1 MELTV
6 LISWV
11 GLYFLSLAYG
21 SLTGAKLPPGMNAKE
36 MLGKLKEGSMGWMIF
51 LPLIALFALLYNMG
65 QTIVWAVGDLLGRLA
80 KFSVSIINW
89 IWKEVVI
96 AGGYLLWRLFW
107 HYIVLWPWKILMMAF
122 AAIKPS
128 FNWAHYRTAS
138 IGLFAAVLLVFLG
151 NTLVDQWGLWEGF
164 RSLFIALSLFPLG
177 GALAQITNDLRKKSS
192 LNAQGAQRKYWTV
205 LGYVTVYF
213 LGLLAIQ
220 ALVVTIGMQTS
231 FAFALSSLLIGGNLL
246 ASIFLIINGALLVFT
261 LSALPNFALDYD
273 GDHKGMMKSFGSY
286 LWQTWARYG
295 LGAYAFLVPAAI
307 VSLVPTLVTEGIS
320 YSAGKATSVIY
331 ADKIAKMEKAMEGG
345 SDANYADWLNR
356 DSISDDSLA
365 ALMAADAARAA
376 DKDAL
381 AMVRVNASYL
391 DTFYDS
397 HSSGIGAT
405 PLGACLGL
413 FDWYGGNMALMEKAP
428 DYDSSSATASF
439 VDTAEMVNEASQA
452 KSAIG
457 AWEEEIARRS
467 AVRDMICNG
476 PSDDEAVP
484 ADDTDEVVSDE
495 PAGSD
500 EEIDACANA
509 NAEVTDAEN
518 NKADAESH
526 AARVEKIRAHI
537 DGLNASSEKAAA
549 SALGAG
555 SWANF
560 FGGVWMI
567 LLVSLSLGMAVSLFA
582 HLNASIYGIKDDKSG
597 WYISEEISA
606 AHKASPNQPLLG
618 IILFLPLFN
627 LFVWASD
634 YVPSYVRDTANEQI
648 ESVMDMITPQN
659 AYFYSPE
666 QMMDRV
672 EREMRGVLNMPE
684 ACCEEGEG
692 ECCSPDEAC
701 EEVSEE
707 ATDEMGVEEVA
718 PAEDIEAT
726 DEMEFDFEEAL
737 PADDYDYDFDSE

>member
-1 MELTV
+1 
-6 LISWV
+6 
-11 GLYFLSLAYG
+11 
-21 SLTGAKLPPGMNAKE
+21 MNAKE

-80 KFSVSIINW
+80 KFSVSLINW

-107 HYIVLWPWKILMMAF
+107 HYIVLWPWRILVMAF

-138 IGLFAAVLLVFLG
+138 IGLFAAVLLVFIG
-151 NTLVDQWGLWEGF
+151 NTLVDQWGWWEGL

-192 LNAQGAQRKYWTV
+192 LDALGAQRKYWTV
-205 LGYVTVYF
+205 LGYVAVYF

-220 ALVVTIGMQTS
+220 AMVVTIGMQTS

-286 LWQTWARYG
+286 LWQNWARYG

-307 VSLVPTLVTEGIS
+307 VSLVPTLITEGIS
-320 YSAGKATSVIY
+320 YSAGKATSVVY
-331 ADKIAKMEKAMEGG
+331 SDKIANMEKALEKG

-365 ALMAADAARAA
+365 LLMAADAARAA

-381 AMVRVNASYL
+381 AMVQVNASYL

-428 DYDSSSATASF
+428 DYDSTSAVASF
-439 VDTAEMVNEASQA
+439 VDTADMVTEASQA
-452 KSAIG
+452 QSNVG

-476 PSDDEAVP
+476 PSDDEATP
-484 ADDTDEVVSDE
+484 SDDADAVASDE
-495 PAGSD
+495 PLTSD
-500 EEIDACANA
+500 DEIDACANA

-518 NKADAESH
+518 NKVDAE
-526 AARVEKIRAHI
+526 AQVARVEKIRAHI

-549 SALGAG
+549 NALGAG

-560 FGGVWMI
+560 FGGIWMI

-597 WYISEEISA
+597 WYISEEIAA

-627 LFVWASD
+627 LFIWASD
-634 YVPSYVRDTANEQI
+634 YVPSYVRDTANEQV
-648 ESVMDMITPQN
+648 ESVMEMITPQN

-692 ECCSPDEAC
+692 ECCSPEEAY
-701 EEVSEE
+701 EEAVEEDSEE
-707 ATDEMGVEEVA
+707 MDIEVEEVA
-718 PAEDIEAT
+718 PVDEA
-726 DEMEFDFEEAL
+726 DADLYFEEEA
-737 PADDYDYDFDSE
+737 PAEEAADDYDY

>member
-1 MELTV
+1 MELT
-6 LISWV
+6 LLTSWV

-80 KFSVSIINW
+80 KFSVSLINW

-107 HYIVLWPWKILMMAF
+107 HYIVLWPWRILVMAF

-138 IGLFAAVLLVFLG
+138 IGLFAAVLLVFIG
-151 NTLVDQWGLWEGF
+151 NTLVDQWGWWEGL

-192 LNAQGAQRKYWTV
+192 LDAQGAQRKYWTV
-205 LGYVTVYF
+205 LGYVAVYF

-307 VSLVPTLVTEGIS
+307 VSLVPTLITEGIS
-320 YSAGKATSVIY
+320 YSAGKATSMMY
-331 ADKIAKMEKAMEGG
+331 SDKIANMEKALEDG

-365 ALMAADAARAA
+365 VLMAADAARAA

-381 AMVRVNASYL
+381 EMVKVNASYL
-391 DTFYDS
+391 GTFYDN

-413 FDWYGGNMALMEKAP
+413 FDWYGDNMASMEKAP
-428 DYDSSSATASF
+428 DYDSTSAAASF

-452 KSAIG
+452 QSTVG

-467 AVRDMICNG
+467 AIRDMICNG
-476 PSDDEAVP
+476 PSDDEAAP
-484 ADDTDEVVSDE
+484 ADQADAAASDE
-495 PAGSD
+495 PMAGED
-500 EEIDACANA
+500 EYDACANA

-518 NKADAESH
+518 NKADAE
-526 AARVEKIRAHI
+526 AQVARVEKIRAHI

-549 SALGAG
+549 NALGAG

-560 FGGVWMI
+560 FGGIWMI
-567 LLVSLSLGMAVSLFA
+567 LLVALSLGMAVSLFA

-634 YVPSYVRDTANEQI
+634 YVPSYVRDTANEQL
-648 ESVMDMITPQN
+648 ESVMEMITPQN
-659 AYFYSPE
+659 SYFYSPE

-692 ECCSPDEAC
+692 DCCNPEEAC
-701 EEVSEE
+701 EEAVEEGSEE
-707 ATDEMGVEEVA
+707 MDIEVEEVA
-718 PAEDIEAT
+718 PVDEA
-726 DEMEFDFEEAL
+726 DVDLYFEEEA
-737 PADDYDYDFDSE
+737 PAEEAVDDYDY

>member
-1 MELTV
+1 MELT
-6 LISWV
+6 LLTSWV

-80 KFSVSIINW
+80 RFSVSLINW

-107 HYIVLWPWKILMMAF
+107 HYIVLWPWRILVMAF

-128 FNWAHYRTAS
+128 FNWVHYRTAS
-138 IGLFAAVLLVFLG
+138 IGLFAAVFLVFVG
-151 NTLVDQWGLWEGF
+151 NTLVDQWGLWNGLQ
-164 RSLFIALSLFPLG
+164 SLFIALSLFPLG

-205 LGYVTVYF
+205 LGYVAVYF

-220 ALVVTIGMQTS
+220 ALVVSIGMQTN

-273 GDHKGMMKSFGSY
+273 GDHKGMMKSFGAY

-307 VSLVPTLVTEGIS
+307 VSLVPTLITEGIS

-331 ADKIAKMEKAMEGG
+331 ADKIANMERALEDG

-365 ALMAADAARAA
+365 ILMAADVARAA

-381 AMVRVNASYL
+381 ALVRVNASYL
-391 DTFYDS
+391 DTFYNS

-428 DYDSSSATASF
+428 DYDSTSAAATF
-439 VDTAEMVNEASQA
+439 VDTTEMVNEVSQA
-452 KSAIG
+452 KSTVG

-467 AVRDMICNG
+467 SIRDMICNG
-476 PSDDEAVP
+476 PSEDEATPEDNTV
-484 ADDTDEVVSDE
+484 AASDE
-495 PAGSD
+495 PVASED
-500 EEIDACANA
+500 EIDACANA

-518 NKADAESH
+518 KMADAE
-526 AARVEKIRAHI
+526 AQVARVEKIRTHI
-537 DGLNASSEKAAA
+537 DGLNANSEKAAA
-549 SALGAG
+549 NALGAG

-560 FGGVWMI
+560 FGGIWMI
-567 LLVSLSLGMAVSLFA
+567 LLVALSLGMAVSLFA

-597 WYISEEISA
+597 WYISEEIAA

-634 YVPSYVRDTANEQI
+634 YVPSYVRDTANEQL
-648 ESVMDMITPQN
+648 ESVMEMITPQN
-659 AYFYSPE
+659 SYFYSPE

-684 ACCEEGEG
+684 SCCEEGEG
-692 ECCSPDEAC
+692 ESCSPEEAC
-701 EEVSEE
+701 EESSVDDSE
-707 ATDEMGVEEVA
+707 EMGVEETV
-718 PAEDIEAT
+718 PEEDAA
-726 DEMEFDFEEAL
+726 DEMEFDFEE
-737 PADDYDYDFDSE
+737 PAPAEDYDYGFDSE